1 MSSLMSS
8 MLSSMFQSNGEDD
21 STNEVVFVSPPPFKL
36 FFSDDGGAVLA
47 PAEMRSASPPRS
59 PPPPPPLPFFSQ
71 FFSQGGPSFLRG
83 GGMQGGPVWEMVSE
97 DEEAQ
102 EEESMEEHPCM
113 HMVPADDAESAEE
126 EACARDTLTL
136 CEEYLSTDAD
146 DVGAAFQQQLCLM
159 RHGDELSNNC
169 RSFMAAQDD
178 SLVSMCHKEID
189 KHCSDVSPG
198 NHRVHNCLWAARP
211 QLSSGCRA
219 QLQKSRPHV
228 TQSITATED
237 PIASEAS
244 PEASSEESPETSPEA
259 PSVEEA
265 TATMQKGMG
274 DLGRIF
280 NVLEDL
286 LGDDNKKPDAN
297 PPNPPMMGSDPST
310 WAPKKTVAH
319 PPNLGGDPATWAP
332 ENKQQQKHL
341 SSEEA
346 ELKAAVEMSE
356 EEKTA
361 APLRARAV
369 GKAGPAAAGGGGA
382 AAAAAR
388 DWAKGKRPI
397 PLEGRRIEDIH
408 WGGGSGGDV
417 QVASSAAPMARLAAA
432 ASAASPSSTSS
443 SAPAITFAQP
453 LAPASETGE
462 TSGEATWG
470 GKVLAAATA
479 AAGCVAFVALAAV
492 ANQASRRRQKNAAQ
506 AEWSRSFAPALLA

>member
-1 MSSLMSS
+1 MPSLMSS
-8 MLSSMFQSNGEDD
+8 MLSSMFQSNDEDD

-36 FFSDDGGAVLA
+36 FFSDDGAAVLA
-47 PAEMRSASPPRS
+47 PAEMRSVSPPRS
-59 PPPPPPLPFFSQ
+59 PPPSMPFFSR
-71 FFSQGGPSFLRG
+71 FFSQDGPSFLRG
-83 GGMQGGPVWEMVSE
+83 GGLQGSPVWQVVSE
-97 DEEAQ
+97 DDKNEEAD
-102 EEESMEEHPCM
+102 EESTGEHPCM

-189 KHCSDVSPG
+189 EECADVSPG
-198 NHRVHNCLWAARP
+198 NHRVHICLWSARP

-219 QLQKSRPHV
+219 QLEKSRPHV
-228 TQSITATED
+228 TQSAMTATEGT
-237 PIASEAS
+237 IA
-244 PEASSEESPETSPEA
+244 PEASSDL

-265 TATMQKGMG
+265 AATMQKGMG
-274 DLGRIF
+274 DLDRIF

-286 LGDDNKKPDAN
+286 LGDDNKKADA
-297 PPNPPMMGSDPST
+297 NPPMMGSDPST
-310 WAPKKTVAH
+310 WAPKKTAAH
-319 PPNLGGDPATWAP
+319 PPDLGGDPATWAP
-332 ENKQQQKHL
+332 ENKEQQMDV
-341 SSEEA
+341 SSADA
-346 ELKAAVEMSE
+346 EMIVAAEMSE
-356 EEKTA
+356 EEKNA
-361 APLRARAV
+361 APLHSL
-369 GKAGPAAAGGGGA
+369 AAAKANPQA

-397 PLEGRRIEDIH
+397 PLEGRRTEDIH

-417 QVASSAAPMARLAAA
+417 QVASSSASSAAPKARLAAA
-432 ASAASPSSTSS
+432 SASTASSS
-443 SAPAITFAQP
+443 SAPATTFAQP
-453 LAPASETGE
+453 LAQASETGE
-462 TSGEATWG
+462 TSGDATWG

-506 AEWSRSFAPALLA
+506 AEWSRTFAPALLA